1 MHFHGQRGLFR
12 FLASQPRF
20 EIPLKNCKFTLRLKQ
35 STFTFENYFQL
46 GRFDFLRSVYFKY
59 YQRQKKKNWEINFS
73 REISNVSI
81 IVILTHGRILD
92 MIAFD
97 CFEQIQQICMQ
108 RWTDIY
114 IYIFIIELIIYLRIS
129 FLFFPPRPEDR
140 FKKEETAE
148 KRRVKKKKFAK
159 RNIPI
164 GPPWGLLGQQRQT
177 SVWTVVNHPLPQLA
191 IRQTRTRRKKE
202 SAKNILGIGAS
213 NLVNEQ
219 LFPFSLPPKSDN
231 SQWK

>member
-20 EIPLKNCKFTLRLKQ
+20 EISLKNCKFTLRLKQ

-59 YQRQKKKNWEINFS
+59 YQKKKKNWEINFS

-148 KRRVKKKKFAK
+148 KRRVKKK
-159 RNIPI
+159 
-164 GPPWGLLGQQRQT
+164 
-177 SVWTVVNHPLPQLA
+177 SLPKGIFQLA
-191 IRQTRTRRKKE
+191 LHEASLVSKDKRVFEQSSTILYPSWRYAKHELEERKR
-202 SAKNILGIGAS
+202 
-213 NLVNEQ
+213 V
-219 LFPFSLPPKSDN
+219 PKIS
-231 SQWK
+231 SE